1 MRKILIFLLPI
12 WLFGTSCEEAIELSA
27 EEFIKRDRNAT
38 ATALASE
45 RAVQICLAEY
55 GEEHENTII
64 ALNNSGSFFMFA
76 GEPQKA
82 LAAYERSLKILQ
94 KGLGK
99 EHKALAKPYHGVA
112 SAQSA
117 LGRYDEAIANFGAA
131 IRCYELGGEKMQKDM
146 MSCYAGF
153 GDTLYKTGDFVGAYA
168 NHSAALKIFDEV
180 FGTGGQRLLR
190 TKYYALLAGDLAAI
204 DNKSEALKN
213 YEKSLKIL
221 DEILRQSADDER
233 AKSLKDEVEAKI
245 KGL

>member
-1 MRKILIFLLPI
+1 MHKILIFLLPI

-27 EEFIKRDRNAT
+27 EEFIKPDRNAT

-45 RAVQICLAEY
+45 KAVQICLAEY

-112 SAQSA
+112 IAQSA
-117 LGRYDEAIANFGAA
+117 LGRYDEAIANFGSA
-131 IRCYELGGEKMQKDM
+131 IRCYELGGEKMQKDL

-153 GDTLYKTGDFVGAYA
+153 GDTLYKMGDFNGAYA
-168 NHSAALKIFDEV
+168 KHAAALKIFEEV
-180 FGTGGQRLLR
+180 FGADSANLLR
-190 TKYYALLAGDLAAI
+190 AKYYALMAGDLAGLG
-204 DNKSEALKN
+204 NKKEALQN
-213 YEKSLKIL
+213 YEKALKVANKIL
-221 DEILRQSADDER
+221 EKSKDKH
-233 AKSLKDEVEAKI
+233 AKSLKAEVEARI
-245 KGL
+245 KEL

>member
-12 WLFGTSCEEAIELSA
+12 WLFGMSCEEAIELSA

-45 RAVQICLAEY
+45 KAVQICLAEY
-55 GEEHENTII
+55 GEEHESTII

-99 EHKALAKPYHGVA
+99 EHKALAKSYHGVA

-117 LGRYDEAIANFGAA
+117 LGRYDEAIANFGLA
-131 IRCYELGGEKMQKDM
+131 IRCYELGGENMQKDL
-146 MSCYAGF
+146 MSCYAGL
-153 GDTLYKTGDFVGAYA
+153 GDTLYKTGDFNGAYVKHA
-168 NHSAALKIFDEV
+168 VAFRICEEV
-180 FGTGGQRLLR
+180 FGADGVNLLR
-190 TKYYALLAGDLAAI
+190 AKYYALMAGDLAGL
-204 DNKSEALKN
+204 DNKKEALQN
-213 YEKSLKIL
+213 YEKALKIANK
-221 DEILRQSADDER
+221 ILEKSNDKHV
-233 AKSLKDEVEAKI
+233 KSLKADMEARI
-245 KGL
+245 KEL

>member
-27 EEFIKRDRNAT
+27 EEFIKPDRNAT

-45 RAVQICLAEY
+45 KAAQICLAEY

-82 LAAYERSLKILQ
+82 LEAYERSLKILQ

-99 EHKALAKPYHGVA
+99 KHKALAKPYHGVA
-112 SAQSA
+112 IAQSA

-131 IRCYELGGEKMQKDM
+131 IRCYELGGEKMQKDL

-153 GDTLYKTGDFVGAYA
+153 GDTLYKMGDFNGAYVKHA
-168 NHSAALKIFDEV
+168 VAFRIYEEV
-180 FGTGGQRLLR
+180 FGTDSVNLLR
-190 TKYYALLAGDLAAI
+190 AKYYALMAGDLAGLG
-204 DNKSEALKN
+204 NKKEALQN
-213 YEKSLKIL
+213 YEKALKVANKIL
-221 DEILRQSADDER
+221 EKSNDKH
-233 AKSLKDEVEAKI
+233 AKSLKAEVEAKI
-245 KGL
+245 KEL

>member
-1 MRKILIFLLPI
+1 MHKILIFLLPI

-27 EEFIKRDRNAT
+27 EEFIKPDRNAT

-45 RAVQICLAEY
+45 KAVQICLAEY
-55 GEEHENTII
+55 GEEHESTII

-112 SAQSA
+112 IAQSA
-117 LGRYDEAIANFGAA
+117 LGRYDEAIANFGSA
-131 IRCYELGGEKMQKDM
+131 IRCYELGGEKMQKDL

-153 GDTLYKTGDFVGAYA
+153 GDTLYKMGDFNGAYVKHA
-168 NHSAALKIFDEV
+168 VAFRIYEEV
-180 FGTGGQRLLR
+180 FGSDSVNLLR
-190 TKYYALLAGDLAAI
+190 AKYYALMAGDLAGLG
-204 DNKSEALKN
+204 NKKEALQN
-213 YEKSLKIL
+213 YEKALKVANKIL
-221 DEILRQSADDER
+221 EKSKDKH
-233 AKSLKDEVEAKI
+233 AKSLKAEVEARI
-245 KGL
+245 KEL

>member
-27 EEFIKRDRNAT
+27 EEFIKPDRNAT

-45 RAVQICLAEY
+45 KAVQICLAEY

-82 LAAYERSLKILQ
+82 LEAYERSLKILQ

-99 EHKALAKPYHGVA
+99 KHKALAKPYHGVA
-112 SAQSA
+112 IAQSA

-131 IRCYELGGEKMQKDM
+131 IRCYELGGEKMQKDL

-153 GDTLYKTGDFVGAYA
+153 GDTLYKMGDFNGAYVKHA
-168 NHSAALKIFDEV
+168 VAFRIYEEV
-180 FGTGGQRLLR
+180 FGTDSVNLLR
-190 TKYYALLAGDLAAI
+190 AKYYALMAGDLAGLG
-204 DNKSEALKN
+204 NKKEALQN
-213 YEKSLKIL
+213 YEKALKVANKIL
-221 DEILRQSADDER
+221 EKSNDKH
-233 AKSLKDEVEAKI
+233 AKSLKAEVEAKI
-245 KGL
+245 KEL

>member
-12 WLFGTSCEEAIELSA
+12 WLLGTSCEEARELSA

-45 RAVQICLAEY
+45 KAAQICLAEY
-55 GEEHENTII
+55 GEEHESTII

-99 EHKALAKPYHGVA
+99 EHKALAKSYHGVA

-117 LGRYDEAIANFGAA
+117 LGRYDEAIANFGLA
-131 IRCYELGGEKMQKDM
+131 IRCYELGGENMQKDL
-146 MSCYAGF
+146 MSCYAGL
-153 GDTLYKTGDFVGAYA
+153 GDTLYKTGDFNGAYVKHA
-168 NHSAALKIFDEV
+168 VAFRICEEV
-180 FGTGGQRLLR
+180 FGADGVNLLR
-190 TKYYALLAGDLAAI
+190 AKYYALMAGDLVGLG
-204 DNKSEALKN
+204 NKKEALQN
-213 YEKSLKIL
+213 YEKALKIANK
-221 DEILRQSADDER
+221 ILEKSNDKHV
-233 AKSLKDEVEAKI
+233 KSLKADMEARI
-245 KGL
+245 KEL

>member
-12 WLFGTSCEEAIELSA
+12 WLLGTSCEEAIELSA
-27 EEFIKRDRNAT
+27 EEFIKPDRNAT

-55 GEEHENTII
+55 GEEHESTII

-112 SAQSA
+112 SAQAA
-117 LGRYDEAIANFGAA
+117 LG
-131 IRCYELGGEKMQKDM
+131 
-146 MSCYAGF
+146 
-153 GDTLYKTGDFVGAYA
+153 
-168 NHSAALKIFDEV
+168 
-180 FGTGGQRLLR
+180 
-190 TKYYALLAGDLAAI
+190 
-204 DNKSEALKN
+204 
-213 YEKSLKIL
+213 
-221 DEILRQSADDER
+221 
-233 AKSLKDEVEAKI
+233 
-245 KGL
+245 

>member
-1 MRKILIFLLPI
+1 MHKILIFLLPI

-55 GEEHENTII
+55 GEEHESTII

-99 EHKALAKPYHGVA
+99 EHKGLAKPYHGVA
-112 SAQSA
+112 IAQSS
-117 LGRYDEAIANFGAA
+117 LGRYDEAIANFGLA
-131 IRCYELGGEKMQKDM
+131 IRYYELGDEKMQKDL
-146 MSCYAGF
+146 MSCYAGL
-153 GDTLYKTGDFVGAYA
+153 GDTLYKMGDFGGAYVKHA
-168 NHSAALKIFDEV
+168 VAFRICEEV
-180 FGTGGQRLLR
+180 FGTDGVNLLR
-190 TKYYALLAGDLAAI
+190 AKYYALMAGDLAGLG
-204 DNKSEALKN
+204 NKKEALQN
-213 YEKSLKIL
+213 YEKALKIANKIL
-221 DEILRQSADDER
+221 EKGDEKR
-233 AKSLKDEVEAKI
+233 AKRLKTELEAKI
-245 KGL
+245 KEL

>member
-1 MRKILIFLLPI
+1 MHKILIFLLPI

-27 EEFIKRDRNAT
+27 EEFIKPDRNAT

-45 RAVQICLAEY
+45 KAVQICLAEY

-112 SAQSA
+112 IAQSA
-117 LGRYDEAIANFGAA
+117 LGRYDEAIANFGSA
-131 IRCYELGGEKMQKDM
+131 IRCYELGGEKMQKDL

-153 GDTLYKTGDFVGAYA
+153 GDTLYKMGDFNGAYVKHA
-168 NHSAALKIFDEV
+168 VAFRIYEEV
-180 FGTGGQRLLR
+180 FGSDSVNLLR
-190 TKYYALLAGDLAAI
+190 AKYYGRMAGDLAGLG
-204 DNKSEALKN
+204 NKKEALQN
-213 YEKSLKIL
+213 YEKALELANKIL
-221 DEILRQSADDER
+221 EKSKDKH
-233 AKSLKDEVEAKI
+233 AKSLKAEVEARI
-245 KGL
+245 KEL

>member
-27 EEFIKRDRNAT
+27 EEFIKPDRNAT

-45 RAVQICLAEY
+45 KAVQICLAEY

-64 ALNNSGSFFMFA
+64 VLNNSGSFFMFA

-117 LGRYDEAIANFGAA
+117 LGRYDEAIVNFGAA
-131 IRCYELGGEKMQKDM
+131 IRYYELGGENMQKDL
-146 MSCYAGF
+146 MSCYAGL
-153 GDTLYKTGDFVGAYA
+153 GDTLYKTGDFNGAYVKHA
-168 NHSAALKIFDEV
+168 VAFRICEEV
-180 FGTGGQRLLR
+180 FGADGVNLLR
-190 TKYYALLAGDLAAI
+190 AKYYALMAGDLAGLG
-204 DNKSEALKN
+204 NKKEALQN
-213 YEKSLKIL
+213 YEKALKIANKIL
-221 DEILRQSADDER
+221 EKGDEKQ
-233 AKSLKDEVEAKI
+233 AKRLKTELEAKI
-245 KGL
+245 KEL

>member
-27 EEFIKRDRNAT
+27 EEFIKPDRNAT

-45 RAVQICLAEY
+45 KAVQICLAEY

-112 SAQSA
+112 IAQSA
-117 LGRYDEAIANFGAA
+117 LGRYDEAIANFGSA
-131 IRCYELGGEKMQKDM
+131 IRCYELGGEKMQKDL

-153 GDTLYKTGDFVGAYA
+153 GDTLYKMGDFNGAYVKHA
-168 NHSAALKIFDEV
+168 VAFRIYEEV
-180 FGTGGQRLLR
+180 FGSDSVNLLR
-190 TKYYALLAGDLAAI
+190 AKYYALMAGDLAGLG
-204 DNKSEALKN
+204 NKKEALQN
-213 YEKSLKIL
+213 YEKALKIANK
-221 DEILRQSADDER
+221 ILEKNGDKH
-233 AKSLKDEVEAKI
+233 AKSLKAELESKI
-245 KGL
+245 KEL

>member
-27 EEFIKRDRNAT
+27 EEFIKPDRNAT

-45 RAVQICLAEY
+45 KAVQICLAEY

-112 SAQSA
+112 IAQSA
-117 LGRYDEAIANFGAA
+117 LGRYDEAIANFGSA
-131 IRCYELGGEKMQKDM
+131 IRCYELGGEKMQKDL

-153 GDTLYKTGDFVGAYA
+153 GDTLYKMGDFNGAYVKHA
-168 NHSAALKIFDEV
+168 VAFRIYEEV
-180 FGTGGQRLLR
+180 FGADSVNLLR
-190 TKYYALLAGDLAAI
+190 AKYYALMAGDLAGLG
-204 DNKSEALKN
+204 NKKEALQN
-213 YEKSLKIL
+213 YEKALKVANKIL
-221 DEILRQSADDER
+221 EKSNDKH
-233 AKSLKDEVEAKI
+233 AKSLKAEVEAKI
-245 KGL
+245 KEL

>member
-1 MRKILIFLLPI
+1 MRQILIFLLPI
-12 WLFGTSCEEAIELSA
+12 WLFGMSCEEAIELSI
-27 EEFIKRDRNAT
+27 EEFIKVERNAT

-45 RAVQICLAEY
+45 KAAQICLAEY
-55 GEEHENTII
+55 GEEHESTII

-131 IRCYELGGEKMQKDM
+131 IRCYELGGEKMQKDL
-146 MSCYAGF
+146 MSYYAGL
-153 GDTLYKTGDFVGAYA
+153 GDTLYKTGDFTGAYA
-168 NHSAALKIFDEV
+168 KHAAALKIFEEI
-180 FGTGGQRLLR
+180 FGAGGQRLLR
-190 TKYYALLAGDLAAI
+190 AKYYALLAGDLAGLG
-204 DNKSEALKN
+204 KKTEALQN
-213 YEKSLKIL
+213 YEKALELVNKIL
-221 DEILRQSADDER
+221 EKSGDEHAKRLRSEIETELR
-233 AKSLKDEVEAKI
+233 KL
-245 KGL
+245 

>member
-45 RAVQICLAEY
+45 KAVQICLAEY
-55 GEEHENTII
+55 GEEHESTII

-99 EHKALAKPYHGVA
+99 GHKALAKSYHGVA
-112 SAQSA
+112 IAQSA
-117 LGRYDEAIANFGAA
+117 LGRYDEAIANFGSA
-131 IRCYELGGEKMQKDM
+131 IRCYELGGEKMQKDL

-153 GDTLYKTGDFVGAYA
+153 GDTLYKMGDFNGAYVKHA
-168 NHSAALKIFDEV
+168 VAFRICEEV
-180 FGTGGQRLLR
+180 FGADGVNLLR
-190 TKYYALLAGDLAAI
+190 AKYYALMAGDLAELG
-204 DNKSEALKN
+204 NKTEALQN
-213 YEKSLKIL
+213 YEKALKVANKIL
-221 DEILRQSADDER
+221 EKRNDKH
-233 AKSLKDEVEAKI
+233 AKSLKAELESKI
-245 KGL
+245 KEL

>member
-12 WLFGTSCEEAIELSA
+12 WLLGTSCEEAIELSA
-27 EEFIKRDRNAT
+27 EEFIKPDRNAT
-38 ATALASE
+38 ATALVSE
-45 RAVQICLAEY
+45 KAAQICLAEY

-112 SAQSA
+112 IAQSA
-117 LGRYDEAIANFGAA
+117 LGRYDEAIANFGLA
-131 IRCYELGGEKMQKDM
+131 IRCYELGGEKMQKDL

-153 GDTLYKTGDFVGAYA
+153 GDTLYKMGDFNGAYVKHA
-168 NHSAALKIFDEV
+168 VAFRIYEYV
-180 FGTGGQRLLR
+180 FGADSVNLLR
-190 TKYYALLAGDLAAI
+190 AKYYALMAGDLAGLS
-204 DNKSEALKN
+204 NKTEALQN
-213 YEKSLKIL
+213 YEKALEVVNKIL
-221 DEILRQSADDER
+221 EKSNDKH
-233 AKSLKDEVEAKI
+233 AKSLKAEVEAKI
-245 KGL
+245 KEL

>member
-12 WLFGTSCEEAIELSA
+12 WLFGTSCEEAIELSV

-55 GEEHENTII
+55 GEEHESTII

-99 EHKALAKPYHGVA
+99 EHKALAKPYRGVA
-112 SAQSA
+112 IAQSA
-117 LGRYDEAIANFGAA
+117 LGRYDEAIANFGLA
-131 IRCYELGGEKMQKDM
+131 IRCYELGGEKMQEYL
-146 MSCYAGF
+146 MSSYAGF
-153 GDTLYKTGDFVGAYA
+153 GDTLYKMGDFNGAYVKHA
-168 NHSAALKIFDEV
+168 VAFRIYEEV
-180 FGTGGQRLLR
+180 FGADSVNLLR
-190 TKYYALLAGDLAAI
+190 AKYYALMAGDLAGLG
-204 DNKSEALKN
+204 NKTEALQN
-213 YEKSLKIL
+213 YEKALKAANKIL
-221 DEILRQSADDER
+221 EKRNDKH
-233 AKSLKDEVEAKI
+233 AKSLKAEVEAKI
-245 KGL
+245 KEL

>member
-1 MRKILIFLLPI
+1 MHKILIFLLPI

-27 EEFIKRDRNAT
+27 EEFIKPDRNAT

-45 RAVQICLAEY
+45 KAVQICLAEY

-112 SAQSA
+112 IAQSA
-117 LGRYDEAIANFGAA
+117 LGRYDEAIANFGSA
-131 IRCYELGGEKMQKDM
+131 IRCYELGGEKMQKDL

-153 GDTLYKTGDFVGAYA
+153 GDTLYKMGDFNGAYVKHA
-168 NHSAALKIFDEV
+168 VAFRIYEEV
-180 FGTGGQRLLR
+180 FGSDSVNLLR
-190 TKYYALLAGDLAAI
+190 AKYYALMAGDLAGLG
-204 DNKSEALKN
+204 NKKEALQN
-213 YEKSLKIL
+213 YEKALKVANKIL
-221 DEILRQSADDER
+221 EKSNDKH
-233 AKSLKDEVEAKI
+233 AKSLKAEVEAKI
-245 KGL
+245 KEL